1 MKIPTFDPDFELNS
15 PKKNKTKMKKVA
27 FFMSAFALVALVAC
41 NGAEETTT
49 DETAVDTVVEAV
61 DTAATAAA
69 DTTVDAAATD
79 AEAAAE

>member
-1 MKIPTFDPDFELNS
+1 
-15 PKKNKTKMKKVA
+15 MKKVA

-49 DETAVDTVVEAV
+49 DEMAVDTVVEAV
-61 DTAATAAA
+61 DTAAAAA

-79 AEAAAE
+79 AEATAE

>member
-1 MKIPTFDPDFELNS
+1 
-15 PKKNKTKMKKVA
+15 MKKVA

-61 DTAATAAA
+61 DTTAAA

>member
-1 MKIPTFDPDFELNS
+1 
-15 PKKNKTKMKKVA
+15 MKKVA

-49 DETAVDTVVEAV
+49 DETAVDTVEAV
-61 DTAATAAA
+61 DTAAAATPDTADGAAA
-69 DTTVDAAATD
+69 ID